1 MAAPKRFLSFDEASI
16 RAFAQ
21 DISFIYQKHVHSF
34 KHKEL

>member
-1 MAAPKRFLSFDEASI
+1 MAAPKSLPSFDEASI

-21 DISFIYQKHVHSF
+21 DISFVYQKHAHSF